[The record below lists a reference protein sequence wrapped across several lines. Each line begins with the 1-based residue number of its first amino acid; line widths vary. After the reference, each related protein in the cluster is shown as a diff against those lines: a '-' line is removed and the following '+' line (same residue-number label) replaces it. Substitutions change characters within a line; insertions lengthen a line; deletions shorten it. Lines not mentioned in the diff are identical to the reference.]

1 MGGSL
6 SNTDNLINVESMVNG
21 IYFLQLIDGNTNEQ
35 ITKKISV
42 YK

>member
-6 SNTDNLINVESMVNG
+6 SNTDNLINVESVVKG

-35 ITKKISV
+35 ITKKISID
-42 YK
+42 K